1 MRLGGAHCRTA
12 GEGTSYVCHFL
23 QMHSV
28 CRSDSFDGLAMNF
41 CPRLAAIGAFAV
53 LAPLPALAGACDWI
67 EGAERAT
74 VQLFFGRS
82 IPGGGTVTESE
93 WQDFLVTSVTPR
105 FPDGFTALD
114 GHGQWFEQKSH
125 QVITEV
131 STVVEIVTPPTAEAY
146 KKFQAIRT
154 EYMKR
159 FHQEAV
165 GLVVSNGC
173 ASF

>member
-1 MRLGGAHCRTA
+1 
-12 GEGTSYVCHFL
+12 
-23 QMHSV
+23 
-28 CRSDSFDGLAMNF
+28 MNLY
-41 CPRLAAIGAFAV
+41 PRLAAIAAFTV
-53 LAPLPALAGACDWI
+53 LARLPALAGACDWI
-67 EGAERAT
+67 EGAERVT

-82 IPGGGTVTESE
+82 IPGGGTVAESE
-93 WQDFLVTSVTPR
+93 WQDFLATSVTPR
-105 FPDGFTALD
+105 FPDGLTVLD

-131 STVVEIVTPPTAEAY
+131 STVVEIVTQPTEEAY

-159 FHQEAV
+159 FHQAAV